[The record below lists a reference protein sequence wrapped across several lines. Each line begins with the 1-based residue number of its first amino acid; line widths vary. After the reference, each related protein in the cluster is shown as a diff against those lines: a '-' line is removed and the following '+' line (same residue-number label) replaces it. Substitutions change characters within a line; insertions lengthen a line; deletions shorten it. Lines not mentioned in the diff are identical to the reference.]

1 MDQAPLAPVAE
12 PPSRRR
18 RFASLGAFAAI
29 VAALMVIMALSFQA
43 LFDQR
48 ALLDRDSRGIRWYVA
63 QTEIELL
70 RLLEVLQGFASDDP
84 DSTKDEEIGRAHV

>member
-1 MDQAPLAPVAE
+1 
-12 PPSRRR
+12 
-18 RFASLGAFAAI
+18 
-29 VAALMVIMALSFQA
+29 MVIMALSFQA

-84 DSTKDEEIGRAHV
+84 DSTKDEVRQRFELDRKSTRLNSSH